1 MIHGKGVKGN
11 LPLLFK
17 FVKKGW
23 PWPLAAFENQRSYA
37 SMGNVS
43 FVVSKLLNK
52 DVESGIYNLCDDK
65 PVSTNELIRIMSDC
79 LGCEAKMLRL
89 PKWLVGLEAKI
100 GDIIRL
106 PLNTE
111 RLNKLTGDY
120 IVDNSEIKRTIG
132 CTNMPIM
139 AKDGLKE
146 TIKEMISRC

>member
-43 FVVSKLLNK
+43 FVVKELLER
-52 DVESGIYNLCDDK
+52 DVESGVYNICDDE
-65 PVSTNELIRIMSDC
+65 PVSTNDLIRLMC
-79 LGCEAKMLRL
+79 ELLGHNAKMLRV
-89 PKWLVGLEAKI
+89 PKGIVRFGAKI
-100 GDIIRL
+100 GDILHL

-111 RLNKLTGDY
+111 RLGKLTGDY
-120 IVDNSEIKRTIG
+120 IVDNSEIKRALGI
-132 CTNMPIM
+132 NEMPIQAM
-139 AKDGLKE
+139 EGLE
-146 TIKEMISRC
+146 ATIRGMITT